1 MREIDKAASFIK
13 SNMPYGLHNDLSD
26 QEAWEVA
33 TFINSFERPQ
43 DPRFNGDIARTRE
56 VFHNSPNSLYG
67 VEVNG
72 KLLGKGV

>member
-1 MREIDKAASFIK
+1 MHEIDKAASFIK